1 MNVKNVKALIVAGG
15 LSSRMK
21 EFKPLL
27 EIGNSTIIEMTIN
40 NFKQLGIDEIVV
52 VTGFRGDEIENT
64 LSNFNIRFVKN
75 INYENT
81 HMFDSVCIGL
91 KEIKD
96 AGFVFI
102 SPADSPFVQQYT
114 LKKMLEEMGNE
125 NINLIQPS
133 FEGKNGHP
141 LLLRM
146 KSVDKILKHDG
157 TNGLQGAI
165 ANMEDDFKNISFV
178 DPGIILDAD
187 TPDDYFKLIEFSD
200 NSSCPSL
207 SLCRK
212 IQDYFQMPNKVKA
225 HSDKVLMVAMR
236 ISNQLNKRGIKL
248 DNKIIIASCLLHDI
262 AKGRPNHAGVGA
274 EWLKDMGY
282 TKISTI
288 VKEHMELENISRIPK
303 EKEVVYLADKM
314 VDGNKIV
321 TIEEKFSAKEKM
333 YENNHEA
340 LKTVKYRK
348 NQAMEI
354 YNSIYSEGESYESN

>member
-40 NFKQLGIDEIVV
+40 NFKQLGVNEIVV
-52 VTGFRGDEIENT
+52 VTGFRGDEIENG
-64 LSNFNIRFVKN
+64 LSKYNVEFVRN
-75 INYENT
+75 INYEST

-114 LKKMLEEMGNE
+114 LNKMLEEIN
-125 NINLIQPS
+125 NDINLVQPS
-133 FEGKNGHP
+133 FDGKNGHP

-187 TPDDYFKLIEFSD
+187 TPDDYFKLIEFNE
-200 NSSCPSL
+200 NSLCPSL
-207 SLCRK
+207 SICRK
-212 IQDYFQMPNKVKA
+212 IQNYFQMSNTVKA
-225 HSDKVLMVAMR
+225 HSDKVLMIAMR

-282 TKISTI
+282 TKISPI